1 VIFGF
6 IPGGWNVMKRG
17 GVKFSIFDPLTL
29 LRTGLRFAILNRK
42 SAISNRR
49 LRLVF
54 VIIAFGLIMPAY
66 CQSKDI
72 VLLLEQTP
80 VKGGEIKPAAGV
92 HHFQPG
98 TEIMLTAIP
107 KPGYKFTHW
116 LGDVSDA
123 TASST
128 VVYLNEPKVIIAVFE
143 QAEQGISGDGEDL
156 LLSGGGGGG
165 GGLFPTALDLS
176 RPGGFSSDGGAKP
189 QKPVYY
195 IKGKKPTPQVPEPAT
210 GLLLML
216 GGLFALKRRS
226 PKRIAGQTNER
237 VFNRNTSSE

>member
-1 VIFGF
+1 
-6 IPGGWNVMKRG
+6 MKRG
-17 GVKFSIFDPLTL
+17 GAKFSILNQQSAFSIRQCRLA
-29 LRTGLRFAILNRK
+29 FA
-42 SAISNRR
+42 
-49 LRLVF
+49 
-54 VIIAFGLIMPAY
+54 IIAFWLIVPAY

-92 HHFQPG
+92 HYFKPG
-98 TEIMLTAIP
+98 TEIMLTAVP

-123 TASST
+123 MASST

-176 RPGGFSSDGGAKP
+176 RPGGFNGGGGAKP

-216 GGLFALKRRS
+216 GGLFALKRHG
-226 PKRIAGQTNER
+226 PKRIAG
-237 VFNRNTSSE
+237 